1 MLNMFS
7 REEDKLQ
14 FGLYLFIALLV
25 FLIWFFYKPPKN
37 QDKSNCDLY
46 CTEIGGTILKSSFRY
61 TRRTGRKEYECQCT
75 VLNSDSTQLYLNLG
89 VRSTDNCPRIGD
101 KMLKGKNSFHVLT
114 VRDNGDIRGNYD
126 MKRGCE

>member
-14 FGLYLFIALLV
+14 FGLYLFVALLV
-25 FLIWFFYKPPKN
+25 FLVLFFYKAPKPK
-37 QDKSNCDLY
+37 DKSNCDLY
-46 CTEIGGTILKSSFRY
+46 CTEIAGTILKSSFRY

-75 VLNSDSTQLYLNLG
+75 VLNSDSAMLHLKLG
-89 VRSTDNCPRIGD
+89 VRSTGPCPKVGD
-101 KMLKGKNSFHVLT
+101 EMLKGKNSFYVIT
-114 VRDNGDIRGNYD
+114 VRNNVDTSVYYD